1 MRGVVAK
8 RNYES
13 VIKFKRVKPTT
24 MRTETERIRS
34 LLGLK
39 ERQAMMLC

>member
-1 MRGVVAK
+1 MRVVAK

-13 VIKFKRVKPTT
+13 VIKFKRVHTT
-24 MRTETERIRS
+24 LRTETERIRS

-39 ERQAMMLC
+39 ERQGMLCKK

>member
-1 MRGVVAK
+1 MRVVVAK

-13 VIKFKRVKPTT
+13 VIKSKRVNTTT

-34 LLGLK
+34 LLGLE